1 MQKIRTSL
9 IFNIPLFGFLFKKLQ
24 NQFIMKEIKTDI
36 LSLSPNEIKEF
47 LAKKGEKAFRAKQ
60 IYEWL
65 WKKPVSSFEEMTNLS
80 KDLRSLLSENF
91 SIQAV
96 KIEDLQISKDKT
108 IKFAF
113 KLIDGALIEGVLI
126 PTEDRAT
133 ACISSQVGCNLG
145 CEFCA
150 TGKLGLIRNLT
161 VGEIFFQIVEIM
173 NMAQE
178 KYNLP
183 LTNIVLMGM
192 GEPLLNYDNVLKAME
207 MVSSENGLG
216 MSPQRITLST
226 VGLPRMIKKLADDQ
240 VKFNLAVSLHSANE
254 KKRSEFMP
262 VNQRNSLAE
271 LRDALVYFNEKTGQR
286 VTFEYLLLDEINDS
300 LKDAKELAEYC
311 KSFPVKINIIEYNS
325 TSDKRFKRSSN
336 DTFNEFVTF
345 LKSRNMIVNVRRS
358 RGMDIDAA
366 CGQLAGKKK

>member
-1 MQKIRTSL
+1 M
-9 IFNIPLFGFLFKKLQ
+9 LQ
-24 NQFIMKEIKTDI
+24 NQTLMLENKIDI
-36 LSLSPNEIKEF
+36 LSLSLNEIKEF
-47 LAKKGEKAFRAKQ
+47 LNEKGEKAFRAKQ

-65 WKKPVSSFEEMTNLS
+65 WKKPVSSFEGMTNIS
-80 KDLRSLLSENF
+80 KDLRNLLSENF
-91 SIQAV
+91 IIQSLE
-96 KIEDLQISKDKT
+96 IHDSQISKDKT
-108 IKFAF
+108 IKLAF
-113 KLIDGALIEGVLI
+113 KLIDGALVEGVLI

-150 TGKLGLIRNLT
+150 TGKLGLRRNLSA
-161 VGEIFFQIVEIM
+161 GEIFHQIVEIM
-173 NMAQE
+173 KLAQE

-207 MVSSENGLG
+207 MVSAENGLG

-240 VKFNLAVSLHSANE
+240 VKFNLAVSLHSAND

-262 VNQRNSLAE
+262 VNQRNSLPE
-271 LRDALVYFNEKTGQR
+271 LSDAIVYFNEKTGQR
-286 VTFEYLLLDEINDS
+286 VTLEYLLMNEINDS
-300 LKDAKELAEYC
+300 LNDAKELAEYC

-358 RGMDIDAA
+358 RGMDINAA
-366 CGQLAGKKK
+366 CGQLAGKKR

>member
-1 MQKIRTSL
+1 
-9 IFNIPLFGFLFKKLQ
+9 
-24 NQFIMKEIKTDI
+24 MKEIKLDI
-36 LSLSPNEIKEF
+36 LSLSLNEIKEF
-47 LAKKGEKAFRAKQ
+47 LTEKGEKAFRAKQ

-65 WKKPVSSFEEMTNLS
+65 WKKPVNSFEAMTNIS
-80 KDLRSLLSENF
+80 KNLRTLLDENF
-91 SIQAV
+91 FIQAAHV
-96 KIEDLQISKDKT
+96 YEMQVSKDKT
-108 IKFAF
+108 IKLAF
-113 KLIDGALIEGVLI
+113 KLWDGFLVEGVLI

-150 TGKLGLIRNLT
+150 TGKLGFKRNLS
-161 VGEIFFQIVEIM
+161 VGEIYHQVVEIAK
-173 NMAQE
+173 MAAE
-178 KYNLP
+178 KYNLS

-192 GEPLLNYDNVLKAME
+192 GEPLLNYNNVLEAMA

-240 VKFNLAVSLHSANE
+240 IKFNLAVSLHSAND
-254 KKRSEFMP
+254 KKRTEFMP
-262 VNQRNSLAE
+262 VNQKNSLSD

-286 VTFEYLLLDEINDS
+286 ITFEYLLMDGMNDS

-336 DTFNEFVTF
+336 DAFNEFVTF
-345 LKSRNMIVNVRRS
+345 LKSRNLVVNVRRS
-358 RGMDIDAA
+358 RGQDIAAA